1 MFVPYSICVNHLSYI
16 SPLKLRN
23 EMFSIYILFESIPAH
38 TLSIGV
44 ATVEMYYDISVAPLI
59 TMRSTFAFATSQL
72 AKAKVFLYQ
81 YERY

>member
-1 MFVPYSICVNHLSYI
+1 MVLANTNI
-16 SPLKLRN
+16 
-23 EMFSIYILFESIPAH
+23 ILIRSNQH

-44 ATVEMYYDISVAPLI
+44 AIVEMYYDISVTPLI